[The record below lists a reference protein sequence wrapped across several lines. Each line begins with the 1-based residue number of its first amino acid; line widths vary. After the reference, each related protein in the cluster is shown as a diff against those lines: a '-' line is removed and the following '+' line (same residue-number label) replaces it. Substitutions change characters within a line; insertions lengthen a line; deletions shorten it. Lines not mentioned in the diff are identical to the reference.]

1 MSVSWLMVKCIIS
14 PFSTHGE
21 KGQNKLLLNIVLMYS
36 LWIHLVAFFQ
46 VVVMNCVQPANWKYC
61 YRVDQWLIPDVV
73 EGYQIWSGQKKV
85 YQNEKDYLNSL
96 DDSIE

>member
-1 MSVSWLMVKCIIS
+1 MFTTPKTVKR
-14 PFSTHGE
+14 E
-21 KGQNKLLLNIVLMYS
+21 MYS

-46 VVVMNCVQPANWKYC
+46 VVVLNCVQPANWKYC

-96 DDSIE
+96 DDPIE

>member
-1 MSVSWLMVKCIIS
+1 
-14 PFSTHGE
+14 
-21 KGQNKLLLNIVLMYS
+21 MYS

-46 VVVMNCVQPANWKYC
+46 VVVLNCVHPANWKYC

-73 EGYQIWSGQKKV
+73 EGYQIWSGQKKI

-96 DDSIE
+96 DDIIE